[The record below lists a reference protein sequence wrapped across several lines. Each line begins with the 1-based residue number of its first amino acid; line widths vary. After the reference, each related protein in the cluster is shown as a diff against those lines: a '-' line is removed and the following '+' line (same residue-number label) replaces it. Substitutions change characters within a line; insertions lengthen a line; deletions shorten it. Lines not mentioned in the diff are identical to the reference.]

1 MHRNLDRR
9 SLLQQLADF
18 NEYSFMWKR
27 LTDVTF
33 KCSPEKTLL
42 SLYLSV
48 STYVCVCVCVYVY
61 VKHKICKAPFFTK
74 KMQGSDINIY
84 ISEQLHLFP
93 CLDVY
98 HTYPH
103 AEFSIFQ
110 YLDVQVAFF
119 HSSQNKATPWNWML
133 THYRFTMAYYCYL
146 DVIFCL

>member
-42 SLYLSV
+42 SLYFV
-48 STYVCVCVCVYVY
+48 SQHIIYIYIY
-61 VKHKICKAPFFTK
+61 IYLKHKNYKAPPFFFTK
-74 KMQGSDINIY
+74 KMQGSDIKKKK
-84 ISEQLHLFP
+84 SEQLHMFP

-110 YLDVQVAFF
+110 YLDIQVAFF
-119 HSSQNKATPWNWML
+119 RSSQNKATP
-133 THYRFTMAYYCYL
+133 
-146 DVIFCL
+146 